1 MQAAR
6 GLIELLA
13 GNIEKA
19 EPIFRENVRGWMDHG
34 TPTNAALLAC
44 RWAATL
50 ADLGRY
56 QEALAVADE
65 FIALAGSWDLEPRI
79 ELGAHRARALAG
91 IGAVGEA
98 VDAIVQIEA
107 MVRPTGFVFNLG
119 DVMLAKTEVFR
130 TAGRLE
136 DAARAAREALEIF
149 ERKEFAMYTDRA
161 RRLLAEVG

>member
-1 MQAAR
+1 
-6 GLIELLA
+6 
-13 GNIEKA
+13 
-19 EPIFRENVRGWMDHG
+19 
-34 TPTNAALLAC
+34 
-44 RWAATL
+44 L

-56 QEALAVADE
+56 QEALEVADE
-65 FIALAGSWDLEPRI
+65 FISLAGSWDLEPRI

-98 VDAIVQIEA
+98 VNAIAQIEA

-130 TAGRLE
+130 AAGRLE
-136 DAARAAREALEIF
+136 GAAGAAREALEIF

-161 RRLLAEVG
+161 RRLLAEIG